1 MYQGA
6 YVKKRRKSKVR
17 MNRATVLL
25 MAVLMLIGV
34 VAGSTVAYLFTKT
47 DEVKNTFEYGK
58 VSCAIREDFTD
69 KTHKK
74 DVQVENTGNVDAYIR
89 AVVVVNWLD
98 SQGNIVASVP
108 AGYECNLQAP
118 KNDNWVEY
126 GGYFYYKLPVAPK
139 DSTASSLLECTVTYP
154 EHPEYTLSVEILATA
169 VQSEPASAVKDA
181 WGAGFSIDENGVL
194 HVPTSN

>member
-34 VAGSTVAYLFTKT
+34 VAGSTVAYLIDKT
-47 DEVKNTFEYGK
+47 SDVKNTFEYGK
-58 VSCAIREDFTD
+58 VSCEITETF
-69 KTHKK
+69 K
-74 DVQVENTGNVDAYIR
+74 DNVKSNVQVKNTGNVDAYIR
-89 AVVVVNWLD
+89 AAVVVNWLD
-98 SQGNIVASVP
+98 SDGNIVASVP

-181 WGAGFSIDENGVL
+181 WGAGFSINADGSLN
-194 HVPTSN
+194 VPNN